1 MLWVGSGGWSQI
13 EVGRGCGVGEGKKK
27 KEKERKK
34 ESRVKQGNTEKSS
47 KSRLNHD
54 LFYSSSVKLM
64 NFCVYSPKVVLK
76 SSPRIASTCGR
87 NDSDGVVLHFE
98 ECSSWTG

>member
-1 MLWVGSGGWSQI
+1 MWGG
-13 EVGRGCGVGEGKKK
+13 GRQKKK
-27 KEKERKK
+27 KRKRKKERKK
-34 ESRVKQGNTEKSS
+34 ENRVKQGNAEKSS

-64 NFCVYSPKVVLK
+64 NFCVYSPKVILK
-76 SSPRIASTCGR
+76 SSPRTASTCGR

>member
-1 MLWVGSGGWSQI
+1 MC
-13 EVGRGCGVGEGKKK
+13 GRGRRKKK
-27 KEKERKK
+27 
-34 ESRVKQGNTEKSS
+34 RVKQGNTETSP
-47 KSRLNHD
+47 KSRLDHD
-54 LFYSSSVKLM
+54 LFCSSLVKLM
-64 NFCVYSPKVVLK
+64 NFCVYSPKVILK

>member
-1 MLWVGSGGWSQI
+1 MWGG
-13 EVGRGCGVGEGKKK
+13 GRQKKK

-34 ESRVKQGNTEKSS
+34 ENRVKQGNAEKSS

-54 LFYSSSVKLM
+54 LFCSSSVKLM
-64 NFCVYSPKVVLK
+64 NFCVYSPKVILK
-76 SSPRIASTCGR
+76 YSPRTASTCGR
-87 NDSDGVVLHFE
+87 NDSDEVVLHFE

>member
-1 MLWVGSGGWSQI
+1 MLWVGSGGWSLI

-27 KEKERKK
+27 EKERKK
-34 ESRVKQGNTEKSS
+34 ENRVKQGNSEKSP

-64 NFCVYSPKVVLK
+64 NFCVYSPNVILK